1 MACSLRHTS
10 RLADQ
15 SPRYGTVRYGPP
27 VVRVPATWGYHG
39 YHESTK
45 HTMLQGLVLYFYLPR
60 IGTPPCKIRYVV
72 CGMGVWVCALQWQS
86 RAKWRIVPLQYWLS
100 VPESQWQSR
109 AKWRVVPLQY
119 WLFVPESQWQSRGHV
134 SYRAPPCKIRHIH
147 PVCVLQGE
155 LSLFTR
161 PPRAGTVRYV
171 IYTQYIV

>member
-109 AKWRVVPLQY
+109 
-119 WLFVPESQWQSRGHV
+119 GHV

>member
-86 RAKWRIVPLQYWLS
+86 RAIHGVSYPFNTGYLS
-100 VPESQWQSR
+100 LSHSGNPG
-109 AKWRVVPLQY
+109 LN
-119 WLFVPESQWQSRGHV
+119 V

-147 PVCVLQGE
+147 PVCVLQGG
-155 LSLFTR
+155 LFT
-161 PPRAGTVRYV
+161 PEM
-171 IYTQYIV
+171 QC

>member
-1 MACSLRHTS
+1 
-10 RLADQ
+10 
-15 SPRYGTVRYGPP
+15 
-27 VVRVPATWGYHG
+27 
-39 YHESTK
+39 
-45 HTMLQGLVLYFYLPR
+45 MLQGLVLYFYLPR

-86 RAKWRIVPLQYWLS
+86 RAINGVSYPFNTGYLS
-100 VPESQWQSR
+100 LSHSGNPGLNGVSYPFNTGYLSLSHSGN
-109 AKWRVVPLQY
+109 PGLN
-119 WLFVPESQWQSRGHV
+119 V

-155 LSLFTR
+155 LSIFTR

>member
-100 VPESQWQSR
+100 VPELQWQSRAKWRIVPLQYWLFVPESQWQSR
-109 AKWRVVPLQY
+109 AKWRIVPLQH
-119 WLFVPESQWQSRGHV
+119 WLSVPESQWQSRGHV

-147 PVCVLQGE
+147 PVCVLQ
-155 LSLFTR
+155 
-161 PPRAGTVRYV
+161 
-171 IYTQYIV
+171 